1 MSTTEGEEPEEKKYC
16 CGNSAQ
22 NEAGYVSKCDIVS
35 CLFREILNN
44 IHAYYSFIRDMNCIR
59 LHAYFFLTTQRV
71 ICLLFLL
78 MNYNNLTYLQQV
90 IAVYGVI
97 IYILLTGKS
106 NNT

>member
-35 CLFREILNN
+35 CFFREILNN
-44 IHAYYSFIRDMNCIR
+44 IHAYYSFIRDMQIVFGFM
-59 LHAYFFLTTQRV
+59 YFFSRTTQLV
-71 ICLLFLL
+71 IFHTLL

-106 NNT
+106 NNA